1 MELAEGQVVGLI
13 QSDKGR
19 RTVFE
24 WLVKQHKEQVYYFIR
39 RMVLNH
45 DDADDVTQQT
55 FLKAWKGLEK
65 FRGES
70 KLSTWLIRIA
80 HNESITFINNR
91 KKLAGISF
99 DDIAE
104 QLDRTLEA
112 DALYDGDEIQRK
124 LQVAIAQ
131 LPDKQKAVFIM
142 RYYDEMPYAEMSEI
156 TGTSVGALKASYHHA
171 VQKIE
176 GHLLQND

>member
-99 DDIAE
+99 DYIAE
-104 QLDRTLEA
+104 SLDRTLEA
-112 DALYDGDEIQRK
+112 DILYDGDEIQRK

>member
-99 DDIAE
+99 DYIAE
-104 QLDRTLEA
+104 SLDRTLEA
-112 DALYDGDEIQRK
+112 DILYDGDEIQRK

-176 GHLLQND
+176 AHLLQND

>member
-1 MELAEGQVVGLI
+1 
-13 QSDKGR
+13 
-19 RTVFE
+19 
-24 WLVKQHKEQVYYFIR
+24 
-39 RMVLNH
+39 MVLNH
-45 DDADDVTQQT
+45 DDADDVTQET

-91 KKLAGISF
+91 KKLAGVSF

-104 QLDRTLEA
+104 SLDRTLEA
-112 DALYDGDEIQRK
+112 DALYNGDEIQRK